1 MRIRDLDL
9 SGLKYNPGD
18 KKSIK
23 KLQEDHHP
31 HFEFTWYE
39 NDKLVPYHEAILRYI
54 ILVYDQNSPLW
65 KSEKDHNEKK
75 VKAMLMAEMEID
87 EDGKFDQPLRESL
100 LYGSDQGIARM
111 IAKYVYLFNNIDYAE
126 LVGMIEI
133 NFQILRDIMNAKKV
147 KDTHKQLEQTSD
159 RIRELTKRVFGGEET
174 KDIKEKLY
182 EQLNMSRL
190 SFRPE
195 AMAKQF
201 SSGAG
206 KEMFA
211 KDLYKNRRKKKDE

>member
-1 MRIRDLDL
+1 MKINELDL
-9 SGLKYNPGD
+9 SGLMYNPTS
-18 KKSIK
+18 KKDIK
-23 KLQEDHHP
+23 KLQEDHKPNFDFH
-31 HFEFTWYE
+31 WYE
-39 NDKLVPYHEAILRYI
+39 NDKLVKYHDSILKYI
-54 ILVYDQNSPLW
+54 ILVYDLNSPLYR
-65 KSEKDHNEKK
+65 SEKDHNEKK
-75 VKAMLMAEMEID
+75 VKAMLMAEMEFK
-87 EDGKFDQPLRESL
+87 DGKFDQPIRESL

-195 AMAKQF
+195 EMAKQH
-201 SSGAG
+201 SEGAG
-206 KEMFA
+206 NEMFA
-211 KDLYKNRRKKKDE
+211 KDIYKKRRKKKDE